1 MYVLPCEFNTGYLNC
16 HSGVVFF
23 YLMFKSQAL
32 KNLASADSGALKN
45 LASADSGPHRIHNNL
60 CAILDY

>member
-32 KNLASADSGALKN
+32 KNLASADSG
-45 LASADSGPHRIHNNL
+45 PHRIHNNL